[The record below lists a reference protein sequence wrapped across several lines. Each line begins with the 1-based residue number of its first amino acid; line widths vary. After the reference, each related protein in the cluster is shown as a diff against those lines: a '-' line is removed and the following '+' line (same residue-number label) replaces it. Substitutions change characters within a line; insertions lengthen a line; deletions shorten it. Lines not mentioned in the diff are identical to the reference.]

1 MIYHQL
7 MKKLTSKN
15 KIRQIRMLKK
25 KLKKIE
31 KRKNKRN
38 KDKLEAA
45 KQQRILPRS
54 RQVDNVYENKK

>member
-1 MIYHQL
+1 

-15 KIRQIRMLKK
+15 KIRQIRMLNK

-54 RQVDNVYENKK
+54 R